1 VCAGGSGRAS
11 QPKER
16 RALSQYD
23 LDAHARAGS
32 SSMGC
37 VSGGQAGLAGEGASA
52 EVGAWATSGIYHA
65 GRGGSRGGGGTEDAL
80 GPNLGKGLALGYG
93 MEQARGLKEKEG
105 VEGEGGRQGG
115 KAIGLQN
122 AGKGGEGEG
131 GRDSL
136 GERPLYDGTEEAGFA
151 CSAPSSLF
159 DAPTD
164 GSRAVEGEQG
174 CSGEVRG
181 ERV

>member
-1 VCAGGSGRAS
+1 VSVFKSIFVPSCKIAIKWPRLRVIDKRLYAKQFTYECVQAKKHVCAG
-11 QPKER
+11 
-16 RALSQYD
+16 
-23 LDAHARAGS
+23 
-32 SSMGC
+32 
-37 VSGGQAGLAGEGASA
+37 
-52 EVGAWATSGIYHA
+52 
-65 GRGGSRGGGGTEDAL
+65 
-80 GPNLGKGLALGYG
+80 
-93 MEQARGLKEKEG
+93 
-105 VEGEGGRQGG
+105 
-115 KAIGLQN
+115 
-122 AGKGGEGEG
+122 GGEGEG